1 MPNGPRARPGDASL
15 SCWLTLGCIGPEI
28 WWDQHGSMEENPH
41 GTGGFNLPQKDG
53 FSSVINGL

>member
-1 MPNGPRARPGDASL
+1 MELEPSDFER
-15 SCWLTLGCIGPEI
+15 IGER
-28 WWDQHGSMEENPH
+28 DNPH